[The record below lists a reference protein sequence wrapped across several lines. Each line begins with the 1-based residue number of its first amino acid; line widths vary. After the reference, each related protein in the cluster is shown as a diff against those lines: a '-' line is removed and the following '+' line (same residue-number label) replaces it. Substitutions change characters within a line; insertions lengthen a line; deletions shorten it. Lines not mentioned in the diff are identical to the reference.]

1 MLLDRITPLILTF
14 NELPNIA
21 RTTARLEWARRI
33 LVVDSFSTDGTV
45 EFLRRNPR
53 VELLQRRFD
62 SFAGQ
67 CNFGLT
73 HIQSEWVLS
82 LDADYVCSEEIVRE
96 IASLPDSP
104 TTAGFQA
111 SFKYCV
117 NGRPLRGS
125 LYPARTVLYRR
136 KLAQYVRDGHAHR
149 VVVNGEIGR
158 LAGVIYHDDRKPLE
172 GWLAAQTRYAANEV
186 QKLRST
192 PKGQLSL
199 VDRMRL
205 TKWIAPLVMPAYC
218 LFGKGL
224 ILNGWAGLEYTL
236 QRTYAE
242 LLLSLRLFASES
254 DVPVARNEHGNPVL
268 DPEVGQ
274 ETRPRRSC

>member
-104 TTAGFQA
+104 TAAGFQA

-117 NGRPLRGS
+117 NGRPLLGS

-136 KLAQYVRDGHAHR
+136 KLAQYERDGHAHR

-172 GWLAAQTRYAANEV
+172 AWLAAQTRYAANEV

-192 PKGQLSL
+192 AKGQLSL

-254 DVPVARNEHGNPVL
+254 DVLVARNEHGNPVP
-268 DPEVGQ
+268 DSEVGQ
-274 ETRPRRSC
+274 EARPRRSP